1 MISSSYY
8 QWGPL
13 LYHTQLDKLI
23 LKDLTNAA
31 KDSKDYFSHGLNKLK
46 NESNFSKVDVKKFKS
61 RLQPYFDNFCEA
73 YNFRCSKDSNF
84 SKILELQNI
93 WVNYQTNNKWRPP
106 HFHSNCEASFVI
118 YLEIP
123 QGLKTFNDV
132 DVEYQ
137 PGAVVFDYNRKD
149 ESRNYFKAINKH
161 IVFPKKGDMFVFPY
175 DLNHYTVPFYNK
187 KTRISISGNLVVKER
202 ENNG

>member
-31 KDSKDYFSHGLNKLK
+31 KNSKDYFNHSLNKLK
-46 NESNFSKVDVKKFKS
+46 KESNFSKVDVKKFKL
-61 RLQPYFDNFCEA
+61 RLQPYFDNFCEV
-73 YNFRCSKDSNF
+73 YNFRGNKDNNF
-84 SKILELQNI
+84 SKILELENI
-93 WVNYQTNNKWRPP
+93 WVNYQTNNEWRPP

-123 QGLKTFNDV
+123 QGLKTFSNV
-132 DVEYQ
+132 EVEYQ

-161 IVFPKKGDMFVFPY
+161 ILFPKKGDMFVFPY

-187 KTRISISGNLVVKER
+187 KTRISLSGNLVVKEKR
-202 ENNG
+202 NI